1 MAVLGSKKSKVS
13 DEIPSSSMA
22 DIAFLLL
29 IFFLVTTTFPKDKGL
44 RIVLPEQAEEQEVSQ
59 KNVLHIIINP
69 TGTVIIKRGE
79 QQQEQQVR
87 PNDVEAIWRQGFAEN
102 ENLIAAVKT
111 HRDAPYRFMVDVLD
125 ALQTAGAAKISLQLL
140 EE

>member
-1 MAVLGSKKSKVS
+1 MAVLGGKKSKVS

-44 RIVLPEQAEEQEVSQ
+44 AIVLPEQGEEQEVSQ
-59 KNVLHIIINP
+59 RNILHILINP
-69 TGTVIIKRGE
+69 TGAVTIRRGE
-79 QQQEQQVR
+79 SQQEQTVR
-87 PNDVEAIWRQGFAEN
+87 PNDVEAIWRQDVAQN

-111 HRDAPYRFMVDVLD
+111 HPDAPYRFMIDVLD
-125 ALQTAGAAKISLQLL
+125 ALQSAGSERISLQIL
-140 EE
+140 E

>member
-1 MAVLGSKKSKVS
+1 MAVLGGKKSKVS

-44 RIVLPEQAEEQEVSQ
+44 AIVLPEEAEEVEVSQ
-59 KNVLHIIINP
+59 KNILHIVVNP
-69 TGTVIIKRGE
+69 NGAVTIKRGE
-79 QQQEQQVR
+79 SQQEQTVR
-87 PNDVEAIWRQGFAEN
+87 PNDVEAIWCQDVAQN

-111 HRDAPYRFMVDVLD
+111 HPDTQYRFMIDVLD
-125 ALQTAGAAKISLQLL
+125 ALHTAGAERISLQLL
-140 EE
+140 E